1 MSEMSQ
7 MHQIQLTYVPGEDR
21 ILLRINTTAQEEFRF
36 WMTRR
41 YLALLWQT
49 LAQLVSEVEAAKAGL
64 PQTLAASSSRLP
76 PPVDPLSLAAEV
88 EMKHQAA
95 VSGADFQSEYQEGPV
110 LPLGP
115 DPALLHRVAVKPNET
130 SQAILCLHPE
140 TGAGIELALNER
152 ILHSF
157 CQLMVETAAKA
168 EWRLELRFAS
178 PPSGGGEGPPPTG
191 LN

>member
-1 MSEMSQ
+1 MGQ

-21 ILLRINTTAQEEFRF
+21 ILFRINTTEQEEFRF

-49 LAQLVSEVEAAKAGL
+49 LSRLVSEISAAQGGGK
-64 PQTLAASSSRLP
+64 TLAAAGARHSA
-76 PPVDPLSLAAEV
+76 PVDPLSLAAGV

-95 VSGADFQSEYQEGPV
+95 VASADFSTAYQEGPI

-115 DPALLHRVAVKPNET
+115 EPALLHRIAVKPNE
-130 SQAILCLHPE
+130 SGQATLCLHPE
-140 TGAGIELALNER
+140 KGGGVELVLNDR
-152 ILHSF
+152 ILHSL
-157 CQLMVETAAKA
+157 CQLMADTASKA
-168 EWRLELRFAS
+168 GWGLELRFAA
-178 PPSGGGEGPPPTG
+178 PPPDAGEGQPPTG